1 MAAKGKTSKLAR
13 ALEKDL
19 QGEQV
24 VYRNF
29 QEGKI
34 SILKDNRDR
43 YYSAAVSS
51 FRAREKVWKALVP
64 LLLVTMSIFLYLQQD
79 KGGGLPKP
87 VATWL
92 ATAKSMVPT
101 LAQVTDQAPVND
113 AKIAHPQTIPAKIR
127 TGVPEGV
134 ETSGTS
140 PCMLRKS
147 SYGTRGFS
155 FDRELQFAR
164 NCLGAGNGSIYSW
177 NDRQGITHFSTT
189 GFPEKEYFSPN
200 WVKY

>member
-19 QGEQV
+19 QGDQV

-34 SILKDNRDR
+34 SILRDNRDR
-43 YYSAAVSS
+43 YYSAAVPS
-51 FRAREKVWKALVP
+51 FWAREKVWKALGL

-79 KGGGLPKP
+79 KADDLPKP
-87 VATWL
+87 LATWI
-92 ATAKSMVPT
+92 ATAKSIVPT
-101 LAQVTDQAPVND
+101 LAQATGQPTVND
-113 AKIAHPQTIPAKIR
+113 EKIAHPQTIPAKIQ
-127 TGVPEGV
+127 TGVPEV
-134 ETSGTS
+134 AETNGTS
-140 PCMLRKS
+140 LCMLRKT
-147 SYGTRGFS
+147 SYGTRVFS

-164 NCLGAGNGSIYSW
+164 NCLGVSTGSIYSW
-177 NDRQGITHFSTT
+177 NDSQGITHFSTT